1 MIAAHPTTIVAN
13 SSSNGLILC
22 APDSLMLAEGL
33 AVVICTY
40 KRTASLQRFLDSLAM
55 QDERPDQLI
64 IVDASPTDE
73 TEQMLRGYANVEALA
88 SNMLY
93 FRVGEPHRGLPRQR
107 NFALRWVTTDLVAFF
122 DDDIVLLPGCL
133 KELVRVHHEGGD
145 EVAGVGAFAQ
155 SQIWPPGSIPL
166 WRVRLLLRMM
176 SNLKPGR
183 YHRSG
188 VSTPWVLLAPTEE
201 LVEGDWLSGC
211 AMVWKTTI
219 AQSVGFNEHFA
230 GYALG
235 EDLDFSLRA
244 RGRGKLLVA
253 GTAHVL
259 HMYEASG
266 RPDHFTWGYMAIY
279 NRYDIHRRLLPDRS
293 RADTI
298 WFIYVWTLDT
308 LLLTRHFF
316 TPGRRIAILQRIA
329 GRILAA
335 YDLFCGR

>member
-1 MIAAHPTTIVAN
+1 MIATETAHIVAN
-13 SSSNGLILC
+13 NSNAGLTYC
-22 APDSLMLAEGL
+22 TPDPLMLAEGL
-33 AVVICTY
+33 ALVICTY
-40 KRTASLQRFLDSLAM
+40 KRADSLQRFLDSLAE

-73 TEQMLRGYANVEALA
+73 TEQMLRAYANIESLA
-88 SNMLY
+88 YNMLY
-93 FRVGEPHRGLPRQR
+93 FRVGGPLKGLPRQR
-107 NFALRWVTTDLVAFF
+107 NFALHWVTTDLVAFF

-133 KELVRVHHEGGD
+133 KELVRVHRAGGD
-145 EVAGVGAFAQ
+145 EVAGVGAFAE
-155 SQIWPPGSIPL
+155 SQIWPPGTIPL

-188 VSTPWVLLAPTEE
+188 VSTPWVLLEPTEE

-211 AMVWKTTI
+211 AMVWKTEI
-219 AQSVGFNEHFA
+219 AQSIGFNERFA

-235 EDLDFSLRA
+235 EDLDFSLRV

-253 GTAHVL
+253 GRARVQHL
-259 HMYEASG
+259 YELSG

-293 RADTI
+293 RSDTLL
-298 WFIYVWTLDT
+298 FIYVWTLDT
-308 LLLTRHFF
+308 VLLMRHLFS
-316 TPGRRIAILQRIA
+316 PGRRIAILKRIA
-329 GRILAA
+329 GRLLAA
-335 YDLFCGR
+335 YDLLRGR

>member
-1 MIAAHPTTIVAN
+1 MITARTAITVAN
-13 SSSNGLILC
+13 DSSAGLTLC
-22 APDSLMLAEGL
+22 EPDSLTLAEGL
-33 AVVICTY
+33 ALVICTY
-40 KRTASLQRFLDSLAM
+40 KRAASLQRFLDSLAT

-73 TEQMLRGYANVEALA
+73 TEQMLRTYPNIEALA
-88 SNMLY
+88 ANMLY
-93 FRVGEPHRGLPRQR
+93 FRVGEPFKGLPRQR

-133 KELVRVHHEGGD
+133 KELVRVHRAGGS
-145 EVAGVGAFAQ
+145 EVAGVGAFAE

-176 SNLKPGR
+176 SNIKPGR

-188 VSTPWVLLAPTEE
+188 VSTPWLLLAPTED

-219 AQSVGFNEHFA
+219 AQDVGFNEQFA

-235 EDLDFSLRA
+235 EDLDFSLRV
-244 RGRGKLLVA
+244 RGRGRLLVA
-253 GTAHVL
+253 GKARVL
-259 HMYEASG
+259 HLYEASG

-293 RADTI
+293 RSDTL
-298 WFIYVWTLDT
+298 WFAYVWALDT
-308 LLLTRHFF
+308 LMLMRHLF
-316 TPGRRIAILQRIA
+316 TPGRRIAILKRIA
-329 GRILAA
+329 GRLVAA
-335 YDLFCGR
+335 YDLLGGS